1 MHDHSQPEFLIL
13 GISGWPALK
22 RVRHLKTDQWARVI
36 QYWYN
41 WASKGFD
48 HQGQEG
54 IDEAERPLGKNWE
67 ARCVVNHVPPPC
79 STCWLPHNLTLDR
92 GFTIVNTTVFYHPSP
107 TRNNAH
113 MAVSIHFFPQHWIT
127 WKYDQET
134 MARKW
139 SADPDMQLLI
149 AVRYKTFVSWSS
161 SNVEDN
167 KPGFVY
173 IFVQAQNINFSTQQL
188 F

>member
-1 MHDHSQPEFLIL
+1 M
-13 GISGWPALK
+13 
-22 RVRHLKTDQWARVI
+22 RVYHLKTDHWPRVV

-41 WASKGFD
+41 WANTGFD
-48 HQGQEG
+48 HQGLEG

-107 TRNNAH
+107 TLNNAH
-113 MAVSIHFFPQHWIT
+113 MAVSIHFFPKNTALNKMKIWPRNGGQWPENDPQTQICSLWSQSDKNTCFVEFFKRRGKQAWIL
-127 WKYDQET
+127 K
-134 MARKW
+134 
-139 SADPDMQLLI
+139 
-149 AVRYKTFVSWSS
+149 
-161 SNVEDN
+161 
-167 KPGFVY
+167 
-173 IFVQAQNINFSTQQL
+173 NIKFSTKLL

>member
-1 MHDHSQPEFLIL
+1 M
-13 GISGWPALK
+13 
-22 RVRHLKTDQWARVI
+22 RVHQLKTDHWPRVI

-41 WASKGFD
+41 LAKKGSD

-107 TRNNAH
+107 TLNNAH
-113 MAVSIHFFPQHWIT
+113 MAVSIHFFPKNTALNKIWPRNGGQWPENDPQTQICSL
-127 WKYDQET
+127 
-134 MARKW
+134 W
-139 SADPDMQLLI
+139 SQSDIKRSFRGVLQTLRTTSLESSL
-149 AVRYKTFVSWSS
+149 RSS
-161 SNVEDN
+161 S
-167 KPGFVY
+167 KHQ
-173 IFVQAQNINFSTQQL
+173 IFNPSAFLNFSSVPSSGINMTAVYL
-188 F
+188 